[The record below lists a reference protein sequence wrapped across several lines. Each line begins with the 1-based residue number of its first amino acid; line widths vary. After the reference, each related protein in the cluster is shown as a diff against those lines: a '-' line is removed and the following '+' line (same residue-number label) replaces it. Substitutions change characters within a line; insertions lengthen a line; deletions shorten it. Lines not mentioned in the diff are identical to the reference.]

1 MVVCCNDMLESL
13 LGRDQVLC
21 CLMLILS
28 CVAVFMPCVFCAT
41 MNAEHTQ
48 ATADAAEYKAGFD
61 KAAMDAAEY
70 KAGFDKATLD
80 NEGQQ
85 ARLDKVRL

>member
-1 MVVCCNDMLESL
+1 MDCVCCHGHWNS
-13 LGRDQVLC
+13 V
-21 CLMLILS
+21 S
-28 CVAVFMPCVFCAT
+28 
-41 MNAEHTQ
+41 Q

-70 KAGFDKATLD
+70 KAGFDKALYD

-85 ARLDKVRL
+85 ARLDKVRWHNGIHSLGVFSGVLVSSSLLLGRLPNR

>member
-1 MVVCCNDMLESL
+1 MWGDCTYCDTSPIGVEL
-13 LGRDQVLC
+13 
-21 CLMLILS
+21 
-28 CVAVFMPCVFCAT
+28 A
-41 MNAEHTQ
+41 Q

-70 KAGFDKATLD
+70 KAGFDKALLD